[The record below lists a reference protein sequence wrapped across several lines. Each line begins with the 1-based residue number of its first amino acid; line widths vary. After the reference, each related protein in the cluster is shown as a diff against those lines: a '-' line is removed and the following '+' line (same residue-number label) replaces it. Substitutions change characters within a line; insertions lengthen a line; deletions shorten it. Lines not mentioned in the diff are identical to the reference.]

1 MPEPVDYTFMKTGH
15 SVSSHENNLTDD
27 QEKNILSMIT
37 MFSSNAVINASKYV
51 KLCNRNGITSQD
63 MKNGLIFEVFEFTK
77 RENFK
82 DELEKT
88 KKEYYDGGDS
98 DNEWEDVDDLETEQ
112 NILSD
117 EELNPYS
124 RLSLD
129 SVDELDKDF
138 ITKYHNCID
147 NWETWT
153 PSNSI
158 EKIMRDAINNI
169 KV

>member
-1 MPEPVDYTFMKTGH
+1 MSNPVDYTFMKTGH
-15 SVSSHENNLTDD
+15 SVSSNENNLTDE

-88 KKEYYDGGDS
+88 KKEYYDDDAS
-98 DNEWEDVDDLETEQ
+98 DNEWEDVDENEQ

-129 SVDELDKDF
+129 SVDESDKDF
-138 ITKYHNCID
+138 ITKYHNYID
-147 NWETWT
+147 SWETWI